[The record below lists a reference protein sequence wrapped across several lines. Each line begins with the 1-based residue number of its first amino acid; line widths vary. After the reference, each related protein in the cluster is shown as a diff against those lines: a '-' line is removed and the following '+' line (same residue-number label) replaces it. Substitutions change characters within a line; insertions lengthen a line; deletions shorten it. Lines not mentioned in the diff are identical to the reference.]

1 MHTKVLLVDDD
12 KNLLSSFKRQLRK
25 KVNLVTSDSGEKGI
39 KILKEQ
45 GPFAVVISDYSMPGI
60 DGIEFLTLARL
71 MAPDTVRIMLTGQ
84 ADFNVAVDAINK
96 GYIFRFLVKPCLPE
110 VFLESLNEAINK
122 NRQYQEQVD
131 ELKKEWSL
139 ELIRKTA
146 EDTIKLIES
155 LLEKRDPYTAGHQSR
170 VAELAVAISREIGLP
185 EEKMEGLKIASLI
198 HDIGKAF
205 VPAEIL
211 NKAGKLSEIEFSL
224 IKTHPQ
230 AGYDVI
236 KDIDFPWPIADII
249 LQHHERLNGSGYP
262 YGKIGNDIILEARI
276 LAVADVIEAMSL
288 HRPYRPPLGT
298 EKALLEITLNKGILY
313 DPDVADACLKVFEK
327 GFSFS

>member
-1 MHTKVLLVDDD
+1 
-12 KNLLSSFKRQLRK
+12 
-25 KVNLVTSDSGEKGI
+25 
-39 KILKEQ
+39 
-45 GPFAVVISDYSMPGI
+45 
-60 DGIEFLTLARL
+60 
-71 MAPDTVRIMLTGQ
+71 MLTGQ